1 MLPSQSE
8 PRVHGISRILGDVA
22 VVHLIEL
29 RIIIKRP
36 AINLEEGVVVST
48 YHTVG
53 GCRKAYCIQFH
64 VDLPVR
70 LLHRVSTHY
79 YLSLRFSFAL
89 DPQIGDEGLIL

>member
-8 PRVHGISRILGDVA
+8 PRVHGTSSILGDVA

-29 RIIIKRP
+29 RIVIKRA

-53 GCRKAYCIQFH
+53 GSR
-64 VDLPVR
+64 
-70 LLHRVSTHY
+70 
-79 YLSLRFSFAL
+79 
-89 DPQIGDEGLIL
+89 